1 MKVKHGHSKRVWCVL
16 IGKMFVYFKCPSET
30 NPAGQINMR
39 DTRVEE
45 VEHISSDSDSD
56 ETLPN
61 VTIDGASK
69 KPTVGIFPNHVQQ
82 GPTYLIFPSKADQEQ
97 WLYHLTVVSGGDP
110 KAGTQFEQ
118 LVQKLME
125 EDGSTC
131 SNVWKHHLMTYSK
144 DPISSPLTTFTSEEM
159 QSEALKLFKVNFET
173 FGVKKKFERKSGSV

>member
-1 MKVKHGHSKRVWCVL
+1 MKVKHGHSKRIWCVL
-16 IGKMFVYFKCPSET
+16 IGKMFVYFKCPSDS

-56 ETLPN
+56 ETLAN
-61 VTIDGASK
+61 NLGASIGLEPSNK
-69 KPTVGIFPNHVQQ
+69 RPTVGIFPNHVQQ
-82 GPTYLIFPSKADQEQ
+82 GPTYLIFGTKADQEQ

-110 KAGTQFEQ
+110 KAGTPFEQ

-125 EDGSTC
+125 EDGSVH
-131 SNVWKHHLMTYSK
+131 SSVWKHPLMTYSK

-159 QSEALKLFKVNFET
+159 QSEALKLFKV
-173 FGVKKKFERKSGSV
+173 R